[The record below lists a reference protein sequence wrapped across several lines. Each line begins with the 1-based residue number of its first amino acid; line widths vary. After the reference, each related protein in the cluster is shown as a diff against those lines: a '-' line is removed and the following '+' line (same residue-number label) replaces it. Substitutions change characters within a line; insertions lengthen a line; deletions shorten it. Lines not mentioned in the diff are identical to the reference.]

1 MISTVFLGGSLVSQ
15 LRGRVSR
22 PHGLV
27 FRDGPMGQVCVLA
40 GRTSGQV
47 DWVTLAVGVHFG
59 DYCLR

>member
-1 MISTVFLGGSLVSQ
+1 MFLGGSLVSK
-15 LRGRVSR
+15 LRGRVSS
-22 PHGLV
+22 PHSLG
-27 FRDGPMGQVCVLA
+27 FRDGRTGQVCVLA